1 MLEQIINCINL
12 EIKYYDTSSGIDQT
26 QQKQIT
32 ITQKQT
38 KRAVIPTE
46 IIVLESSFPSSFSDI
61 EDNNFSDEDVLIQ
74 TGKIQEK
81 MSSPFDSSDIE
92 FQIHP
97 GPINPEPMATRSNR
111 VKEQTLH
118 EDQGFH

>member
-38 KRAVIPTE
+38 KRAVIPSE
-46 IIVLESSFPSSFSDI
+46 IIVLESSFPSSFSDL

-74 TGKIQEK
+74 TGKMQEK
-81 MSSPFDSSDIE
+81 MSSPSDSSDVD
-92 FQIHP
+92 FQIQP
-97 GPINPEPMATRSNR
+97 GPINPDPMTTRSNR
-111 VKEQTLH
+111 VKEQTLLQ
-118 EDQGFH
+118 DQGSH

>member
-46 IIVLESSFPSSFSDI
+46 IIVLESSFPSSFSDL

-74 TGKIQEK
+74 TGKMQEK
-81 MSSPFDSSDIE
+81 MSSPSDSSDVD
-92 FQIHP
+92 FQIQP
-97 GPINPEPMATRSNR
+97 GPINPDLMTTRSNR
-111 VKEQTLH
+111 VKEQTLLQ
-118 EDQGFH
+118 DQGSH